1 MELEIPTLKCSVTIE
16 QFHENGSVANKWTCA
31 AASVTLGR
39 NQQTD
44 CVMQLVD
51 EKNRRPLKSYVFIK
65 NRENYK
71 LNTKFAA
78 EGKCSIT
85 LVDMKHRLFLANC
98 PPNDLAAF
106 LRGLALKCNYN
117 NKTNENG
124 ANLIRNNHLLSMKR
138 AHSTDIVDK
147 ISPVTQ
153 MDLKRSWIL
162 RDQSNLTK
170 ITTNNI
176 TTTTTPLKTIG
187 NVVTTNKKRKL
198 GLTFDDL
205 KNGSPNTRKT
215 ILKAIIPS
223 PVRSLRILNST
234 TLTDE
239 QHQVLSAVLH
249 HKSLFFT
256 GSAGT
261 GKSYLLKFIINRLP
275 PESTFVTAST
285 GIAACNIGGI
295 TLHMFAG
302 IPANWLTSE
311 AVSSSGNTS
320 SGKLKTKEIVERL
333 TKNEAKVRRWRQCK
347 CLIIDEI
354 SMVAGDYFETLDTVA
369 RILRNDQRPFG
380 GIQLVVCGDFL
391 QLPPIVARQ
400 EKLRF
405 AFQTESWRDAIN
417 YSFELRKIKRQTDSS
432 FVHVLQMMR
441 TGHMNETVKQMLMK
455 AAGHNLRTC
464 GKIPT
469 QLYTH
474 RRDVERV
481 NALQLDKLNSKL
493 IVFDASDSDPAHSNI
508 LDSLCPTPRRLQ
520 LKEGAQVMLN
530 KNLDVNAGLVNGL
543 TGVVIKFEKIANNGG
558 ASQRLLPRVRFVN
571 NIERTIELETW
582 RVKMSANEARTPIV
596 RRHLPLQLAWALSV
610 HKSQGMTIT
619 GGVEISLAKV
629 FEAGQAYV
637 AMSRATSLIN
647 VKILDFRLENIQVNQ
662 EALKFYQT
670 LKYCK

>member
-1 MELEIPTLKCSVTIE
+1 M
-16 QFHENGSVANKWTCA
+16 
-31 AASVTLGR
+31 
-39 NQQTD
+39 
-44 CVMQLVD
+44 
-51 EKNRRPLKSYVFIK
+51 
-65 NRENYK
+65 
-71 LNTKFAA
+71 
-78 EGKCSIT
+78 
-85 LVDMKHRLFLANC
+85 
-98 PPNDLAAF
+98 
-106 LRGLALKCNYN
+106 
-117 NKTNENG
+117 
-124 ANLIRNNHLLSMKR
+124 
-138 AHSTDIVDK
+138 
-147 ISPVTQ
+147 
-153 MDLKRSWIL
+153 
-162 RDQSNLTK
+162 
-170 ITTNNI
+170 
-176 TTTTTPLKTIG
+176 LKTIM
-187 NVVTTNKKRKL
+187 
-198 GLTFDDL
+198 
-205 KNGSPNTRKT
+205 
-215 ILKAIIPS
+215 PS
-223 PVRSLRILNST
+223 PVRSLKILNSG

-239 QHQVLSAVLH
+239 QHRVLSAVLH
-249 HKSLFFT
+249 HQSLFFT

-261 GKSYLLKFIINRLP
+261 GKSYLLKFIINRMP

-311 AVSSSGNTS
+311 AASSSGTAGS
-320 SGKLKTKEIVERL
+320 VGKLTAKEIAERL

-354 SMVAGDYFETLDTVA
+354 SMVAGDYFETLVSVA

-405 AFQTESWRDAIN
+405 AFQTETWQNAIN
-417 YSFELRKIKRQTDSS
+417 YCFELRKIKRQTDAS
-432 FVHVLQMMR
+432 FVQVLQMLR
-441 TGHMNETVKQMLMK
+441 TGQMSDTVKQMLTK
-455 AAGHNLRTC
+455 AAGHNLRA
-464 GKIPT
+464 GGNIPT

-474 RRDVERV
+474 RRDVEMV
-481 NALQLDKLNSKL
+481 NTLQLNKLTTPVM
-493 IVFDASDSDPAHSNI
+493 VFQANDSDPAQANL

-520 LKEGAQVMLN
+520 LKQGAQVMLN

-543 TGVVIKFEKIANNGG
+543 AGVVVRFEKSADGSG
-558 ASQRLLPRVRFVN
+558 QRLLPRVRFVN

-582 RVKMSANEARTPIV
+582 RVKMSPGDTRPPIV

-637 AMSRATSLIN
+637 AMSRATSLSN

-662 EALKFYQT
+662 EALKFYKS